1 LGEDEHPI
9 INRQLMS
16 VFKSGNSRK
25 RSVTITK
32 AIFDLKTSMKVV
44 EEGAIR
50 LEAIM
55 EQLEALD
62 KEKTCAIK
70 R

>member
-1 LGEDEHPI
+1 ML
-9 INRQLMS
+9 
-16 VFKSGNSRK
+16 VFRSGNSRR

-32 AIFDLKTSMKVV
+32 EIFDLRTSMKVV

-55 EQLEALD
+55 EQMEALD
-62 KEKTCAIK
+62 REIICAIK